1 MASIPLFYP
10 LPFFQKENV
19 LLKKNIM
26 NKPDLSTS
34 AIKKY
39 RDDKKI
45 IEQTAKQ
52 IVKDFALFGL
62 DIGFSED
69 VDYSWQEIFVE
80 LEKQIRYLLEINS
93 AKILSLL
100 YQIDIPE
107 EKIIEKADMEN
118 DRNLSEVVSEMI
130 MERELKKVLTRVY
143 FKNLTSK

>member
-1 MASIPLFYP
+1 
-10 LPFFQKENV
+10 
-19 LLKKNIM
+19 M

-52 IVKDFALFGL
+52 IVKDFSLFGL

-69 VDYSWQEIFVE
+69 IDYSWQEIFVE

>member
-1 MASIPLFYP
+1 
-10 LPFFQKENV
+10 
-19 LLKKNIM
+19 M
-26 NKPDLSTS
+26 NKPDLSAS

-62 DIGFSED
+62 DINFSED

-107 EKIIEKADMEN
+107 EKIIEKADLEN
-118 DRNLSEVVSEMI
+118 DRNLSDVVSEMI
-130 MERELKKVLTRVY
+130 MERELKKVLTRLY

>member
-1 MASIPLFYP
+1 
-10 LPFFQKENV
+10 
-19 LLKKNIM
+19 M
-26 NKPDLSTS
+26 NKPDLSAS

-45 IEQTAKQ
+45 IEQTARQ

-62 DIGFSED
+62 DIDFSED

-107 EKIIEKADMEN
+107 EKIIAKADLEK
-118 DRNLSEVVSEMI
+118 DRNLSDVVSEMI
-130 MERELKKVLTRVY
+130 MDRELKKVLTRIY
-143 FKNLTSK
+143 FKNLTNK

>member
-1 MASIPLFYP
+1 
-10 LPFFQKENV
+10 
-19 LLKKNIM
+19 M
-26 NKPDLSTS
+26 NKPDLSAS

-62 DIGFSED
+62 DINFSEN

-107 EKIIEKADMEN
+107 EKIIEKADLEN
-118 DRNLSEVVSEMI
+118 DRNLSDVVSEMI
-130 MERELKKVLTRVY
+130 MERELKKVLTRLY

>member
-1 MASIPLFYP
+1 
-10 LPFFQKENV
+10 
-19 LLKKNIM
+19 M
-26 NKPDLSTS
+26 NKPDLSAS

-45 IEQTAKQ
+45 IEQTARQ

-62 DIGFSED
+62 DIDFSED

-130 MERELKKVLTRVY
+130 MERELKKVLTRIY

>member
-1 MASIPLFYP
+1 
-10 LPFFQKENV
+10 
-19 LLKKNIM
+19 M
-26 NKPDLSTS
+26 NKPDLSAS

-62 DIGFSED
+62 DINFSED

-118 DRNLSEVVSEMI
+118 DRNLSDVVSEMI
-130 MERELKKVLTRVY
+130 MERELKKVLTRLY